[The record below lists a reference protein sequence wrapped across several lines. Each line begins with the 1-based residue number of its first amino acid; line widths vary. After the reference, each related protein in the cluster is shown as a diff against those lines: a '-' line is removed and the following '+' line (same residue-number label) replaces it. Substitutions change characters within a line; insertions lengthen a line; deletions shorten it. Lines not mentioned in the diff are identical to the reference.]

1 MKQMDETIKDTIRDI
16 LIDKLHA
23 DPDDINDFTDIMD
36 DLGADSLDVI
46 EMLMAIE
53 EDFGV
58 NIPDEDLIELHT
70 FRDVC
75 DYIERN
81 M

>member
-1 MKQMDETIKDTIRDI
+1 MDETIKDTIRDI

-53 EDFGV
+53 E
-58 NIPDEDLIELHT
+58 ISA
-70 FRDVC
+70 
-75 DYIERN
+75 
-81 M
+81 